1 MVRAIVTFIAVWLA
15 IGAIGV
21 LVQATIMPVPNTAIS
36 LFGLVVAVIAAF
48 LVYRRRPR

>member
-1 MVRAIVTFIAVWLA
+1 MVRVAVTFIAVWLA

-21 LVQATIMPVPNTAIS
+21 LIQTTVPIPNVVVS

-48 LVYRRRPR
+48 LVYRRRPQ